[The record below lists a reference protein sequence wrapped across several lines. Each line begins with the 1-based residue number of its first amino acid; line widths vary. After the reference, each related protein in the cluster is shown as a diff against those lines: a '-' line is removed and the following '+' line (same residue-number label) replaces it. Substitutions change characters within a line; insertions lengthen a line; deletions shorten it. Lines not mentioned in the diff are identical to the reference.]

1 MAMWLLSCWSAF
13 LEEAKNLRSTLRRI
27 SVHSEAHGVAWRL
40 GRSQMKMLA
49 RYPNLEMKKWNCM
62 LLANRSCMF
71 HWLSQILKIPCV
83 GQREIC
89 TFVID
94 VKVLHDCRQGRGS
107 IAGPSSCIYTKPTWR
122 MRHQCSPC
130 ENLALHFLTRGV
142 VNDHLILNSF
152 YDIIIDRNRITST
165 KIRHSACT

>member
-1 MAMWLLSCWSAF
+1 MAMRLLSCWSAF

-71 HWLSQILKIPCV
+71 RCLSQNFKIPCV

-94 VKVLHDCRQGRGS
+94 VKLLHTYGYDRENS
-107 IAGPSSCIYTKPTWR
+107 APTMKYVYSKPKWR
-122 MRHQCSPC
+122 MGHECSPC
-130 ENLALHFLTRGV
+130 ENLVLHSHEGYSERQSDTQFFLRY
-142 VNDHLILNSF
+142 NH
-152 YDIIIDRNRITST
+152 R
-165 KIRHSACT
+165 